1 MGFFGMGT
9 GEIILILVVALI
21 IWGPNKLP
29 EIARKIGQATRT
41 LKKASSD
48 LTNVVVREIEAEEK
62 PSPPSSPEKKPAGTT
77 VKPPADTAKSEKK
90 PPDTGSKP
98 QPLDPADDPSLAEL
112 EDGTGEDTQPD
123 TGSKPQPLDPADDP
137 SLAEMEDGTGE
148 DAQPE
153 NVERQQ

>member
-41 LKKASSD
+41 IKKASSD
-48 LTNVVVREIEAEEK
+48 LTSVMVREIEAEEK
-62 PSPPSSPEKKPAGTT
+62 TSPPSPPEKKPAGTT
-77 VKPPADTAKSEKK
+77 VKPSTDTVKSEKK

-98 QPLDPADDPSLAEL
+98 QLLDPGDDPSLVEL
-112 EDGTGEDTQPD
+112 EN
-123 TGSKPQPLDPADDP
+123 
-137 SLAEMEDGTGE
+137 GTGE